1 MAEATSQARLPKVSR
16 RQAQRMKKAEL
27 VDALLREQDKE
38 ATVIIGAS
46 PLLEIKS
53 LVNYR
58 QFFPQV
64 DQEKKDVVLEPF
76 GTAIL
81 PEEMETE
88 AGIRRA
94 VARGTITEPHEVRK
108 PTLPEIRLA
117 PPEELK
123 LVRAEDNQAVEQI
136 LAGNE
141 IGKRYVDLV
150 PPKTLAGQRNVT
162 FLKERLLP
170 ILQLAKH
177 YDDEKP
183 QLEPDFRELLHKRIK
198 QIEAM

>member
-1 MAEATSQARLPKVSR
+1 MAEATGQTRLPKVSR
-16 RQAQRMKKAEL
+16 RQAQRMKKDEL
-27 VDALLREQDKE
+27 VDALLREQEKE
-38 ATVIIGAS
+38 ATVIIGAP
-46 PLLEIKS
+46 PLLEARSK
-53 LVNYR
+53 VAYR
-58 QFFPQV
+58 QFFPHV
-64 DQEKKDVVLEPF
+64 DGEKKDLVFEPF
-76 GTAIL
+76 GTAIV

-94 VARGTITEPHEVRK
+94 VARGTITEPYEVRK
-108 PTLPEIRLA
+108 PTLPEIRLDL
-117 PPEELK
+117 PEELK

-141 IGKRYVDLV
+141 IGQRYVNLV
-150 PPKTLAGQRNVT
+150 PPKTLAGQRDVT

-170 ILQLAKH
+170 ILQVARF
-177 YDDEKP
+177 YDEQKP